1 MEFNPW
7 HTIVIM
13 KIAFLGDS
21 LTYAGRWDDFFPNH
35 EVYNHGVPGEKSN
48 DILMRLPA
56 VLDQKNDQIFL
67 MMGVNDL
74 GDGIESNAIVENF
87 SKLILKVKNETRS
100 NLVIQSLLPVNFE
113 MFPSNVFDSVK
124 IRDINSLL
132 KSLCKE
138 ENITFVNL
146 YPSFST
152 YSNELMKEYTYD
164 GLHLNDAGYRVWK
177 NCLQSED
184 LI

>member
-1 MEFNPW
+1 
-7 HTIVIM
+7 M

-21 LTYAGRWDDFFPNH
+21 LTYAGRWRDFFSNH
-35 EVYNHGVPGEKSN
+35 EVYNHGVTGEKSN
-48 DILMRLPA
+48 EILMRLPA
-56 VLDQKNDQIFL
+56 VLDQKNDLLFL

-74 GDGIESNAIVENF
+74 GEGIEPSAIIENF
-87 SKLILKVKNETRS
+87 SRLILKVKNETGS
-100 NLVIQSLLPVNFE
+100 KLVIQSLLPVNFE
-113 MFPSNVFDSVK
+113 MFPSSVFDSAK

-132 KSLCKE
+132 KSLCE
-138 ENITFVNL
+138 EEKVTFVNL

-177 NCLQSED
+177 NCLQSEN

>member
-1 MEFNPW
+1 MGFNPW
-7 HTIVIM
+7 LTIAIM

-21 LTYAGRWDDFFPNH
+21 LTYAGRWEDFFPKH

-48 DILMRLPA
+48 EILMRLPA

-87 SKLILKVKNETRS
+87 SKLIEQVGKVGNVK
-100 NLVIQSLLPVNFE
+100 LVVQSVLPVNFQL
-113 MFPSNVFDSVK
+113 FSTGVFDSEK
-124 IRDINSLL
+124 IRDINKLL
-132 KSLCKE
+132 KSLCEE
-138 ENITFVNL
+138 ENITFVDL

-152 YSNELMKEYTYD
+152 YFDELMREYTYD

-177 NCLQSED
+177 NCLQSE
-184 LI
+184 I